1 MLTITL
7 RSAAKSFDV
16 TEILENF
23 QKGLVKI
30 KNLFIVNDVV
40 SKYVFPGM
48 DVSSEMFTTRW
59 QTALKNQEKWEKVA
73 RQAYKKHNA
82 YVKATVPPNRLLVW
96 NVKVIFRENFKK
108 KTF

>member
-1 MLTITL
+1 M
-7 RSAAKSFDV
+7 
-16 TEILENF
+16 
-23 QKGLVKI
+23 
-30 KNLFIVNDVV
+30 NDVV

-108 KTF
+108 KIRSRKAWRF